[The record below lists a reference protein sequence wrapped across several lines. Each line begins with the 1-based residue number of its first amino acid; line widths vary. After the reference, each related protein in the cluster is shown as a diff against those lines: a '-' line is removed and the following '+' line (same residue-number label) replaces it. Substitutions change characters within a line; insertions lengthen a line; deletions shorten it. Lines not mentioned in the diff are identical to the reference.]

1 MPVRI
6 HHIVT
11 GELESS
17 LPVSLLNAGAHPD
30 IDRIGMNPP
39 VDSAA

>member
-1 MPVRI
+1 MSVKI

-17 LPVSLLNAGAHPD
+17 LAVSLLNSGAHPEL
-30 IDRIGMNPP
+30 P
-39 VDSAA
+39 